1 MKKLIILI
9 FSCLF
14 LLTSCLEFK
23 DSVFDTK
30 TSIKSQWNTKFTVPS
45 YNLAGGDT
53 VTFGVFSDS
62 HQNYSDLDKTI
73 FDMGKQNLDFAVFT
87 GDFTDFGSRDEYE
100 VFYSFLNDATYPIY
114 VVPGNH
120 DLTTTGRAMFRKIFG
135 PENFLIDTDFG
146 RMIFFNNNALE
157 LAEGVNYDFL
167 NQAVSTANATQP
179 LFVFQ
184 HQDPQNSLSFSNANQ
199 ALYQGYLNAFA
210 NDVYLFHGHLH
221 NFNRTQLGANTEVFQ
236 VSRIEEGRWMKV
248 EIDSTQVRTYQ
259 CVRRKCNQVF
269 P

>member
-14 LLTSCLEFK
+14 FLTSCLEFK
-23 DSVFDTK
+23 DSAFDTK
-30 TSIKSQWNTKFTVPS
+30 TSIKNLWNAKFTVPD
-45 YNLAGGDT
+45 YDLVGGDT
-53 VTFGVFSDS
+53 VVFGIISDS

-73 FDMGKQNLDFAVFT
+73 TDMSKQNVDFAVYT

-100 VFYSFLNDATYPIY
+100 VFYSFLNDATYPVY

-120 DLTTTGRAMFRKIFG
+120 DLTTTGRAMFKKIFG
-135 PENFLIDTDFG
+135 PENFSIDTDFG
-146 RMIFFNNNALE
+146 RMIFFNNNPLE
-157 LAEGVNYDFL
+157 LAEGVDYDFL
-167 NQAVSTANATQP
+167 DQAVSTANAAQP

-184 HQDPQNSLSFSNANQ
+184 HQDPRNSASFSSADQ
-199 ALYQGYLNAFA
+199 ALYQGYLNGFA

-221 NFNRTQLGANTEVFQ
+221 SFNRTQLGANTEVFQ
-236 VSRIEEGRWMKV
+236 VSRIEKGRWMKV
-248 EIDSTQVRTYQ
+248 EIDNVEVRTYQ
-259 CVRRKCNQVF
+259 CQRRNCVQVF